1 MKNYELTLFE
11 DNMPNAFTL
20 LENNNAIKYLPKLT
34 ISMAIK
40 NVKFNSSQS
49 VENSNNDTW
58 KRLNRFEGDIYEGI
72 SKTLVQTII
81 FIEIF
86 SK

>member
-11 DNMPNAFTL
+11 DNMPNVFTL
-20 LENNNAIKYLPKLT
+20 LENNNAAKYLPELT

-40 NVKFNSSQS
+40 NVKLNSQN

-58 KRLNRFEGDIYEGI
+58 KRLNRFESDIYEGI
-72 SKTLVQTII
+72 FKNVATNYC
-81 FIEIF
+81 FC
-86 SK
+86 